1 MPDLPGSLLL
11 KRVVEPGFCSGC
23 GLCAGI
29 CPSSAL
35 EMGLNGK
42 KELVPFMK
50 GHCSGCMLCLD
61 ICPFSGEGPSIDDV
75 SQTLFGQLPG
85 LNRKDETGSFL
96 SAWEGYALRGEFRT
110 RGASGGMA
118 SWFLT
123 KVLEEGVA
131 DAVISAGPDERR
143 PGTWT
148 FIRTRNPDE
157 VISRAGSVYH
167 PVPFD
172 EAVRTILSEQTGER
186 LAVVALPCLAYGLRK
201 AMRKIPLLGEKIVLL
216 ASLTCGLMPTRRYS
230 DYISLESGILPEDM
244 GCINFRLPPKEPD
257 SGNYRHVAISRDR
270 EPGKPVPVKGVPD
283 FLWGHGGFIQGGCL
297 VCDDVFGET
306 ADVVFMDAW
315 LPEYSRE
322 TRGNSIVLCRTPAA
336 DSIVRNGI
344 TGGECLAREIG
355 ADRLVLSQGETLR
368 IKRLLLAGRLARL
381 EEKGVTYPRRRVTP
395 DRKVYRDNEEYFL
408 LCERL
413 RKAIDDLPLET
424 FEDLGTFRSA
434 VEKLMG
440 EEKRSRE
447 G

>member
-1 MPDLPGSLLL
+1 
-11 KRVVEPGFCSGC
+11 
-23 GLCAGI
+23 
-29 CPSSAL
+29 
-35 EMGLNGK
+35 
-42 KELVPFMK
+42 
-50 GHCSGCMLCLD
+50 MLCLD

-85 LNRKDETGSFL
+85 LNRKDEIGSFL

-157 VISRAGSVYH
+157 AISRAGSVYH

-381 EEKGVTYPRRRVTP
+381 EEKG
-395 DRKVYRDNEEYFL
+395 
-408 LCERL
+408 CH
-413 RKAIDDLPLET
+413 LPP
-424 FEDLGTFRSA
+424 
-434 VEKLMG
+434 EKG
-440 EEKRSRE
+440 NT
-447 G
+447 